1 MENNDVFKCSHYGC
15 GNSFIRK
22 NIPLDVKS
30 PINDEDK
37 LELMIDGILITNLFC
52 VDCSIT
58 HAIITCSNSKISIE
72 HNRIIQRKKGVN

>member
-37 LELMIDGILITNLFC
+37 LELMIDGIQKYQLNIIGLF
-52 VDCSIT
+52 
-58 HAIITCSNSKISIE
+58 NE
-72 HNRIIQRKKGVN
+72 KKV